1 MSLED
6 IQKLQQ
12 TRENALRPPE
22 STNKLLWGKELKNAL
37 YQAKQDEIARI
48 NAELA
53 LSNPD
58 GKKKEVNALSPAQVV
73 KVLKEYVL
81 FCIFD
86 EDEGTK
92 IAMYQPNIGIWT
104 QNITKIN
111 RVIAYMEYGSPDKK
125 FKEIRNTILLSADI
139 KPKTVNKN
147 LIPVKNGIYNL
158 KTKTLEEFT
167 PEYIFTSTINTKYNH
182 DIVEPNIDGWKPSE
196 WLDSLACGDEEVRL
210 LLLQVIADAV
220 NGNFSRKKAI
230 WLYGNGSNG
239 KGTFQALLM
248 NIIGNENIATL
259 KVNQFGDRFALSQ
272 LLGKT
277 AVIGDDVGAGIYI
290 DDSSDFNSVVTND
303 SVKIEYKHENPYS
316 TVLYCT
322 VIQSTN
328 EMPRIRNRTD
338 GTYRRLLIVPF
349 EAKFK
354 GDGDNWK
361 IKDEYIKREEVRE
374 WFLYQALQLDFE
386 KFIEPHRSQD
396 LLEQYKQENDPITD
410 FKVNVFDEL
419 VVSGMKQFPSKQLY
433 EVFCN
438 YCDQQN
444 YKKWTA
450 NKFNKRLQEI
460 IDSDW
465 TRKKSRHK
473 PESIGKWD
481 VLEGMQLIDG
491 IYMPKV
497 NSTIDMWVLNE
508 L

>member
-12 TRENALRPPE
+12 EQVNILRPPK
-22 STNKLLWGKELKNAL
+22 SSNKLLWGKELKNAL
-37 YQAKQDEIARI
+37 SQAKKDEIARI
-48 NAELA
+48 NAEQDL
-53 LSNPD
+53 LKTD

-86 EDEGTK
+86 EDDGTK

-158 KTKTLEEFT
+158 KTKTLEEFN
-167 PEYIFTSTINTKYNH
+167 PEYIFTSTINTKYNP

-196 WLDSLACGDEEVRL
+196 WLDSLACGDEEIRL

-220 NGNFSRKKAI
+220 NGNYSRKKAI

-248 NIIGNENIATL
+248 NIIGRENIATL
-259 KVNQFGDRFALSQ
+259 KVNQFSDRFALSQ
-272 LLGKT
+272 LVGKT
-277 AVIGDDVGAGIYI
+277 AVIGDDVNAGIYI

-328 EMPRIRNRTD
+328 GMPTIRNKTD

-361 IKDEYIKREEVRE
+361 IKDEYIKKEEVRE

-386 KFIEPHRSQD
+386 KFIEPHRSRE
-396 LLEQYKQENDPITD
+396 LLEQYKQDNDPVAE
-410 FKVNVFDEL
+410 FKAMIFDEL
-419 VVSGMKQFPSKQLY
+419 VASGMTRIPTSTLY
-433 EVFCN
+433 ELFNRFCEE
-438 YCDQQN
+438 QN
-444 YKKWTA
+444 YKRWSQKT
-450 NKFNKRLQEI
+450 FNKQLKELI
-460 IDSDW
+460 GDDW
-465 TRKKSRHK
+465 EQSRMRYLPQNMGDLEALK
-473 PESIGKWD
+473 EKGISI
-481 VLEGMQLIDG
+481 QSIS
-491 IYMPKV
+491 PKV
-497 NSTIDMWVLNE
+497 YSINLTWVYSK
-508 L
+508 